1 MFDTSFYQVL
11 LSLIRW
17 IKFWGVR
24 TFQNL
29 DLKLP
34 IYHYLF
40 TYLFIFEILEIQ
52 FIIHYEESEAA
63 IHKN

>member
-1 MFDTSFYQVL
+1 MFHTSFL
-11 LSLIRW
+11 FFICG

-29 DLKLP
+29 DLKLQ

-40 TYLFIFEILEIQ
+40 TYLFIFEMLEIQ
-52 FIIHYEESEAA
+52 FMIHYEESEAV
-63 IHKN
+63 IHKC

>member
-1 MFDTSFYQVL
+1 MFSNALPTDVREMMLTVWNTIIPNN
-11 LSLIRW
+11 LS
-17 IKFWGVR
+17 KF
-24 TFQNL
+24 
-29 DLKLP
+29 

>member
-1 MFDTSFYQVL
+1 MFSNALPTDVREMMLTVRNTIIPNN
-11 LSLIRW
+11 LS
-17 IKFWGVR
+17 K
-24 TFQNL
+24 
-29 DLKLP
+29 
-34 IYHYLF
+34 HLF